1 MGWYAIKTHSDQSD
15 TLTWRLASPIQ
26 YGAGTTWWLE
36 FNGGHVNWQGKV
48 CLTVSFTSIA
58 TNIENSG
65 LSLQVLV
72 PARWLPT
79 KVPSRM
85 EWLAAVFDKYT
96 YYPPSWCTAPL
107 TTNGLEVVNRH
118 VACGTTVDKVG
129 PGRKHSTDSKIS
141 HLYSAV
147 TSAPDFSSDVCT
159 VGSRNSHRIL
169 PKFSCRGM
177 GCLECQVQ

>member
-1 MGWYAIKTHSDQSD
+1 MCAHCLQMGWYAIKTHSDQSD
-15 TLTWRLASPIQ
+15 TLEWRLASPIQ

-118 VACGTTVDKVG
+118 CCTV
-129 PGRKHSTDSKIS
+129 RSTWQLLHRRVSVVWTAQS
-141 HLYSAV
+141 SLCLYSLLR
-147 TSAPDFSSDVCT
+147 DVIAAAANPA
-159 VGSRNSHRIL
+159 GWIRL
-169 PKFSCRGM
+169 PVRGIAS
-177 GCLECQVQ
+177 